1 MSLWGG
7 RFEKG
12 LHPAFDSFNRS
23 LPFDRRLWA
32 ADIEGSR
39 AWARA
44 HVAAGSL
51 GAREGKRLQVALT
64 KLEKELARDD
74 SPLDASASE
83 DIHSYVEERLVEA
96 LGSLGKKLHA
106 GRSRNDQ
113 VATDLRLYCK
123 QRIVELDASL
133 LALMGAL
140 VDLAEPHA
148 ATPLPGYTHLQ
159 RAQILTVGHHALA
172 YVEIL
177 ARDRSRLADAA
188 RRLDECPLGSGALAG
203 TGFPIDRRALAR
215 DLGFARA
222 TRNSVD
228 AVSDRDFVAEL
239 LFVVGLSAAHLSRL
253 AEDWIFQ
260 ASQEAG
266 FLELSDAVTTGS
278 SLMPQKKNP
287 DSLELIRGKGARIL
301 GRLTGFLAC
310 LRSLPL
316 AYDKD
321 LQEDKEALFE
331 SLDTWEAC
339 LTVARLCVE
348 GACFDEE
355 ALRAACLSGYLN
367 ATELADYLV
376 ERGVPFREAHDQVGQ
391 LVRLG
396 LSRGL
401 ELAELPLER
410 AQEIAPALDA
420 DFVDALGIPS
430 VLARRRSLGGANPR
444 LVRNEVRRWKKQLAK
459 EKS

>member
-7 RFEKG
+7 RFQEG

-23 LPFDRRLWA
+23 LPFDRRLWS

-44 HVAAGSL
+44 HVSAGSL
-51 GAREGKRLQVALT
+51 SAREGKRLVSSLD
-64 KLEKELARDD
+64 KLSKELSRDE
-74 SPLDASASE
+74 SALALSQAE
-83 DIHSYVEERLVEA
+83 DIHSFVESRLVED
-96 LGSLGKKLHA
+96 LGPLGKKLHA

-123 QRIVELDASL
+123 QRVDELDATL
-133 LALMGAL
+133 QALMTAL
-140 VDLAEPHA
+140 VDLAEREA
-148 ATPLPGYTHLQ
+148 STPLPGYTHLQ
-159 RAQILTVGHHALA
+159 RAQIITVGHHALA
-172 YVEIL
+172 YVEML
-177 ARDRSRLADAA
+177 SRDRSRLADAS

-203 TGFPIDRRALAR
+203 TGFPIDRRALAK
-215 DLGFARA
+215 DLGFKRA

-239 LFVVGLSAAHLSRL
+239 LFVAGLSAAHLSRL
-253 AEDWIFQ
+253 SEDWIFY

-266 FLELSDAVTTGS
+266 FLELADAVTTGS

-316 AYDKD
+316 AYNKD

-339 LTVARLCVE
+339 LTVARLCIE
-348 GACFDEE
+348 GARFDAE
-355 ALRAACLSGYLN
+355 ALEQACVHGYLN

-376 ERGVPFREAHDQVGQ
+376 EKGMPFRDAHDQVGQ

-396 LSRGL
+396 LERGQ
-401 ELAELPLER
+401 ELAELPLDL
-410 AQEIAPALDA
+410 AQEISPALDEG
-420 DFVDALGIPS
+420 FRKALGIDA
-430 VLARRRSLGGANPR
+430 VLARRRSSGGANPR
-444 LVRNEVRRWKKQLAK
+444 LVQREAKRWKKDLAK